1 MLEGVDKD
9 IKQVIKT
16 SVLASEL
23 EELKKML
30 EKIKEDFKKMNTK

>member
-9 IKQVIKT
+9 IKQVVKT